1 MSSLQPTTQGL
12 AADPGALNALKYGA
26 AREGDGGKGA
36 LKEAAK
42 QFESL
47 FMREL
52 IKSMRDATQKSGLLE
67 GEGSDLGTDLLDQ
80 QLAVQLSGLPGGL
93 SESIER
99 QLSRQMNAAQA
110 KAGATTDA
118 SGEAPAGA
126 PSASTT
132 GAGSAPEFKPL
143 NRSDLRNLLKYAPA
157 APATGAQAAAA
168 TDQTSA
174 AARRA
179 LSPSQRHA
187 AFVQQH
193 HQAAATVA
201 RESGIPAGYM
211 IGQAGHETGWGKS
224 EIRMRDGTPSHNL
237 FGIKATSSWKGK
249 VAEVTTT
256 EYINGVPRKT
266 TARFRAYD
274 SYADS
279 FRDYARLITRSPR
292 YDKAMDQI
300 GSVNGF
306 ASSLQRAGYA
316 TDPQYAAKLSR
327 AINMTLSLQRAQI
340 SAQN

>member
-67 GEGSDLGTDLLDQ
+67 GQGSDLGTDLLDQ

-110 KAGATTDA
+110 KAGTAADGSGNAAADA
-118 SGEAPAGA
+118 SSANT
-126 PSASTT
+126 ASTAS
-132 GAGSAPEFKPL
+132 AGSAPEFKPL
-143 NRSDLRNLLKYAPA
+143 KRSDLRNLLKYAPA
-157 APATGAQAAAA
+157 APATGAQASAA

-237 FGIKATSSWKGK
+237 FGIKATSNWKGK

-256 EYINGVPRKT
+256 EYIGGVARKV
-266 TARFRAYD
+266 TAKFRAYD
-274 SYADS
+274 SYEEAFKDH
-279 FRDYARLITRSPR
+279 ARLLSQSPR
-292 YDKAMDQI
+292 YSQAMAQTD
-300 GSVNGF
+300 SVRGY
-306 ASSLQRAGYA
+306 AQGLQRGGYA
-316 TDPQYAAKLSR
+316 TDPAYADKLTQV
-327 AINMTLSLQRAQI
+327 INTALRLQQR
-340 SAQN
+340 SA